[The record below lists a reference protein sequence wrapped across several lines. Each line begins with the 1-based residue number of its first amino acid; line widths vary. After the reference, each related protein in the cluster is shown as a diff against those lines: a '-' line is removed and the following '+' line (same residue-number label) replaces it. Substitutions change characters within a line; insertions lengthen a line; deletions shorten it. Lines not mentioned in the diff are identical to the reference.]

1 MPDKITEHYDELL
14 DFTGIDHLK
23 RRMDSEILEKY
34 RELLREDIKNGYTQV
49 KDRVGTL
56 MEQRAAA
63 RRKSSRWQASDIE
76 EIRRKEAENEKKLRE
91 AENEQKEL
99 DELYKTI
106 KKSTS
111 QQKSRLPRLFAH
123 WEADDDGFYRH
134 AVPDD
139 DTYAARLADKIA
151 EGDVYASKEE
161 GDTAGRGGASALAAE
176 FTDYV
181 QKQAEATEQQAAQ
194 LRTFAE
200 QLTALSR
207 NELVRY
213 HISAAPFVHQVE
225 LLSMQI
231 PGTIASEVSRRM
243 TDSDAA
249 YQKLCRMM
257 PGAEKEKATQ
267 EFMREIIGQ
276 GVEKCSRLA
285 QSVLDQLEEDL
296 TAALQEKAGAVAAAA
311 RAHAA
316 GTVRACRSG
325 RGRQQQEKL
334 KAQAELL
341 YAACDLTEELFDR
354 EEG

>member
-1 MPDKITEHYDELL
+1 
-14 DFTGIDHLK
+14 
-23 RRMDSEILEKY
+23 
-34 RELLREDIKNGYTQV
+34 
-49 KDRVGTL
+49 
-56 MEQRAAA
+56 MEQ
-63 RRKSSRWQASDIE
+63 QA
-76 EIRRKEAENEKKLRE
+76 
-91 AENEQKEL
+91 
-99 DELYKTI
+99 
-106 KKSTS
+106 
-111 QQKSRLPRLFAH
+111 
-123 WEADDDGFYRH
+123 
-134 AVPDD
+134 
-139 DTYAARLADKIA
+139 
-151 EGDVYASKEE
+151 
-161 GDTAGRGGASALAAE
+161 
-176 FTDYV
+176 
-181 QKQAEATEQQAAQ
+181 AAQ

-296 TAALQEKAGAVAAAA
+296 TAALQEKLEQSQQQLERTQQELSALAE
-311 RAHAA
+311 AA
-316 GTVRACRSG
+316 GDG
-325 RGRQQQEKL
+325 QQQEKL